1 MHTIHKLLAAAVIA
15 MPVTSF
21 AEGLSYNYV
30 EGGYLTLEP
39 DDTSVDFDGF
49 RARISGLVSESIYL
63 FGSYATV
70 ESDRVVGG
78 NFAGAK
84 LSSDTITAGLGW
96 RTALGTATD
105 LNLEAAYV
113 YAESERKD
121 AGALSG
127 SEDDNGFGLSAG
139 VRHLFSP
146 MFEMGGSVNYVD
158 IADDDATSYT
168 ANALLHLTPAF
179 SLGGAYTFGDDADG
193 WTAGVR
199 FNF

>member
-1 MHTIHKLLAAAVIA
+1 MRTIHKLLAAAVIA

-21 AEGLSYNYV
+21 AEGLSYNYI

-39 DDTSVDFDGF
+39 DDTNVDFDGF
-49 RARISGLVSESIYL
+49 RAKISGLVSESIYL
-63 FGSYATV
+63 FGSYATA
-70 ESDRVVGG
+70 ESDRV
-78 NFAGAK
+78 AGAK

-113 YAESERKD
+113 YAESELKD

-127 SEDDNGFGLSAG
+127 SEDDNGFGLTAG

-146 MFEMGGSVNYVD
+146 NFEMGGSVNYVD
-158 IADDDATSYT
+158 IADDDSTSFT

-193 WTAGVR
+193 WTVGVR